1 MLFAQVFSLT
11 PQQQRTPTSCLSALV
26 CPVVLLDLF
35 LTLSLM
41 CFLMCVLG
49 MEIIGAKIS
58 DCPKR
63 GVHPHI
69 HSHFYSVADAKRSKR
84 RLVPVFLFWKS
95 RLGWDFPVRY

>member
-41 CFLMCVLG
+41 FFDVCFGNGNYRCKNLRLPEKGSSPTHTLSLLFSGRCKKIEAETCPRLLVL
-49 MEIIGAKIS
+49 EI
-58 DCPKR
+58 
-63 GVHPHI
+63 
-69 HSHFYSVADAKRSKR
+69 
-84 RLVPVFLFWKS
+84 
-95 RLGWDFPVRY
+95 